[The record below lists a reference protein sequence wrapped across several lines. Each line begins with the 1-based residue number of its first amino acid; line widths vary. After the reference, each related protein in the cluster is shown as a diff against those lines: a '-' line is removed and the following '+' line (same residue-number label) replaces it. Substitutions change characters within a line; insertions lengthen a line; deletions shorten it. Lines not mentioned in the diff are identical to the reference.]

1 MWGHADQRHL
11 TRFLEEDMLSRRSF
25 LAISSLVASSIAL
38 KPKKAKALQD
48 PSLVSLSA
56 IRYIQQENRDGEGWV
71 TMVLNDA
78 GDIVEV
84 ERFDYL
90 SLDNV
95 GGAPRSGVAVSIAV
109 YVGTALAGYV
119 IGTVVDG
126 IIISATGQSGAVW
139 VSQAI
144 NRLVGRPVPASRSI
158 RLSCDVYPPNSME
171 YIRCIRS

>member
-1 MWGHADQRHL
+1 MLISSNQL
-11 TRFLEEDMLSRRSF
+11 VFLEGDMLSRGSF
-25 LAISSLVASSIAL
+25 LAISSLVASSIVL
-38 KPKKAKALQD
+38 GPKRTEALQD

-56 IRYIQQENRDGEGWV
+56 IRYVQQENRNGEGWV
-71 TMVLNDA
+71 TMALNDE
-78 GDIVEV
+78 GDIVEI

-90 SLDNV
+90 SIDNV
-95 GGAPRSGVAVSIAV
+95 GGEARGGVAVSIAV

-126 IIISATGQSGAVW
+126 IIITATGQSGAAW